1 MKIWYGCNWW
11 FIVFFV
17 FLGNYQK
24 KPQNKKKIVQVH
36 QRKRTLAPP
45 RKRRKILVQYINLIS
60 KNFLFCVKYTGI
72 VSVNLCFIFVC
83 AICISSNFY
92 LSLFTWTIP
101 LIDFAIKL
109 WLWNRFHDVT
119 TNHFSV
125 RSFRKRARKILLPFC
140 FCLLFFYLSSTKWK
154 LFAFCSYTTIM
165 FLFKLPN
172 QKQFVSSK
180 LTFLPLPTNPSL
192 NWVFSVVGFF
202 FFLAHHLRREFFTNW
217 NK

>member
-1 MKIWYGCNWW
+1 MY
-11 FIVFFV
+11 
-17 FLGNYQK
+17 
-24 KPQNKKKIVQVH
+24 
-36 QRKRTLAPP
+36 
-45 RKRRKILVQYINLIS
+45 
-60 KNFLFCVKYTGI
+60 I

-101 LIDFAIKL
+101 VIDFAIKL

-202 FFLAHHLRREFFTNW
+202 FLAHHLHREFFTNW